1 MKYWIYSRRKCMGK
15 RKNMLFLMSVCFVF
29 CVLGFV
35 SFGRIAFL
43 DHKRQIWLLKE
54 TVNARNDNNNYGF
67 DLTEEDAEFLQKHI
81 FGEWKFVKQ
90 LKDELGLES
99 EVKHWNTDEM
109 SDITVLLDESAVR
122 LNGYSEQTFSE
133 AEDAFVFTQFKESME
148 VKMPVY
154 HIYKEEDAEK
164 MEACIYLM
172 KVLEERSGNV
182 NRQSEKSRMMAAWFD
197 LGYDRYRNPS
207 VSIWYDARRI
217 YVNLEDIDTIYLDF
231 CGLWELERVNSD

>member
-1 MKYWIYSRRKCMGK
+1 MGK
-15 RKNMLFLMSVCFVF
+15 RKNMLFLMIVCFVF

-81 FGEWKFVKQ
+81 FGEWKFVEQ

-133 AEDAFVFTQFKESME
+133 AEDAFVFT
-148 VKMPVY
+148 
-154 HIYKEEDAEK
+154 
-164 MEACIYLM
+164 
-172 KVLEERSGNV
+172 
-182 NRQSEKSRMMAAWFD
+182 
-197 LGYDRYRNPS
+197 
-207 VSIWYDARRI
+207 
-217 YVNLEDIDTIYLDF
+217 
-231 CGLWELERVNSD
+231 